1 MSYYQQRRIV
11 LTGAASG
18 LGRLFSLK
26 LRDVDC
32 SLYLVDRNLDGLKQ
46 LLNELEGGRCWAE
59 IIECDLTDIQAVE
72 RLAERFKDEQIDMLI
87 NNAGIVKG
95 KAATELSSRDVLD
108 TFMVNTIAPII
119 LTKELLRGMVERTD
133 QFRQRVGRCAQ
144 AQ

>member
-59 IIECDLTDIQAVE
+59 IIECDLTDIQA
-72 RLAERFKDEQIDMLI
+72 A
-87 NNAGIVKG
+87 
-95 KAATELSSRDVLD
+95 
-108 TFMVNTIAPII
+108 
-119 LTKELLRGMVERTD
+119 
-133 QFRQRVGRCAQ
+133 RQ
-144 AQ
+144 